1 VFLGSTAMTQE
12 SPQAKDSFV
21 VSANKAAIEI
31 IMRYNANPRKWSE
44 HIATHYNSSNNNR
57 EEKRVCQFIFLAY
70 LRNKLLIECALK
82 KFLKHKTRPKIYAFL
97 QSAIAE
103 LIDDKD
109 NKSAKVVHN
118 KVDLAK
124 IFFSKN
130 EASFVNG
137 VLRNFLRFF
146 ESLKENAH
154 TPIDFGLL
162 YSNPEFLT
170 ERWIQ
175 SFGEEKTKEILKSN
189 NESKKVFF
197 RISQNSLAQEKV
209 KNVLE
214 HLEKT
219 NYENFYAMH
228 SGAFSHLE
236 FLLEEKLAY
245 IQDPSTSFASL
256 ALAPKKGEC
265 ILDLCAAPGGKSSF
279 IYDLLSQQNAG
290 EETTLVSVDVEG
302 ERFETLCSNLKYS
315 TKINLQQVSCD
326 VFKEGL
332 AQKLKSKNLPE
343 KFDAILL
350 DAPCSNTGV
359 LGRRPD
365 ARYRITKD
373 DISNCASIQKSMLE
387 IAVGLL
393 KDKGRIVFS
402 TCSIEE
408 EENLQNAK
416 YIVEKFPFMKLVK
429 SEIIMPSAESDGAGL
444 SVLEKS

>member
-1 VFLGSTAMTQE
+1 MTQDK
-12 SPQAKDSFV
+12 PQAKDSFV
-21 VSANKAAIEI
+21 VSAHKAAMEI
-31 IMRYNANPRKWSE
+31 IMRYNANPKKWSE
-44 HIATHYNSSNNNR
+44 HIATHYNSSNNNK

-97 QSAIAE
+97 CCCIAE
-103 LIDDKD
+103 LIDDKAD
-109 NKSAKVVHN
+109 KSAKLVHN

-124 IFFSKN
+124 QFFSKT

-146 ESLKENAH
+146 DSIKENPSNALE
-154 TPIDFGLL
+154 FGLL

-170 ERWIQ
+170 KRWIEN
-175 SFGEEKTKEILKSN
+175 FGEEKTKEILKNN
-189 NESKKVFF
+189 NEAKRVFF
-197 RISQNSLAQEKV
+197 RITQNSLTQEKV
-209 KNVLE
+209 KNVLQY
-214 HLEKT
+214 LDKT
-219 NYENFYAMH
+219 NFENFYAMR
-228 SGAFSHLE
+228 SGAFSQLE

-245 IQDPSTSFASL
+245 IQDPSTSFAPI
-256 ALAPKKGEC
+256 ALAPKKGES

-290 EETTLVSVDVEG
+290 VETTLVSVDVEG
-302 ERFETLCSNLKYS
+302 ERFETLCSNLKIS
-315 TKINLQQVSCD
+315 TPINLQQVACD
-326 VFKEGL
+326 VFKEDL
-332 AQKLKSKNLPE
+332 AEKLKSKNLPE

-365 ARYRITKD
+365 ARYRITET
-373 DISNCASIQKSMLE
+373 DIVNCASIQKSMLE

-393 KDKGRIVFS
+393 KENGRIVFS

-408 EENLQNAK
+408 AENIQIAK
-416 YIVEKFPFMKLVK
+416 DIEKKFPFMKLVK
-429 SEIIMPSAESDGAGL
+429 SEILMPSSENDGAGL
-444 SVLEKS
+444 SVLQKTL